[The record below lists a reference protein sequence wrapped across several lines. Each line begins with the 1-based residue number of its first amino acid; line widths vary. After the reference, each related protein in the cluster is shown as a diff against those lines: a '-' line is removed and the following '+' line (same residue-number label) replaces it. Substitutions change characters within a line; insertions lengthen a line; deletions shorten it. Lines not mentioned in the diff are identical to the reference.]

1 MTADRFTRR
10 QLNRATLQR
19 QLLLQRSTQT
29 AVGAVEHLV
38 GLQAQAPLAPYVAL
52 WSRLQGFDPVVLAS
66 DLEHRAV
73 VRTHV
78 MRATIHL
85 LSIADALELRALTQP
100 VLARSFSGQAFARS
114 LDGLDLDDVLT
125 AANRLLGRTPLT
137 RLQLGRALA
146 EQFPGWDP
154 GALSYAVT
162 YLLPLVQVPPRG
174 VWGQS
179 APAAWKPLEDW
190 LGRPLSATPSVD
202 RAVLRYL
209 AAFGPAS
216 VADARVWS
224 GLPRLREVFDR
235 LRPRLRTFR
244 SPDGAELFDLPHAP
258 RPDLDLAAPVRFLP
272 EYDNLLLSHAD
283 RTRVIPDRRPVP
295 LPPGE
300 GARAG
305 TVLVDGELR
314 ATWRLV
320 RQDATATLHV
330 VADPPPSS
338 TEEADTAEEGMRLL
352 ELLAPAAD
360 QHEVI
365 FEVTSLAPRTP
376 RS

>member
-1 MTADRFTRR
+1 M
-10 QLNRATLQR
+10 
-19 QLLLQRSTQT
+19 
-29 AVGAVEHLV
+29 
-38 GLQAQAPLAPYVAL
+38 
-52 WSRLQGFDPVVLAS
+52 
-66 DLEHRAV
+66 
-73 VRTHV
+73 
-78 MRATIHL
+78 
-85 LSIADALELRALTQP
+85 
-100 VLARSFSGQAFARS
+100 
-114 LDGLDLDDVLT
+114 
-125 AANRLLGRTPLT
+125 
-137 RLQLGRALA
+137 
-146 EQFPGWDP
+146 
-154 GALSYAVT
+154 
-162 YLLPLVQVPPRG
+162 QVPPRG